1 MSNTIN
7 PGADAGGLVTTF
19 IAAANNNNNGT
30 ARNGGGGA
38 TAASGGG
45 GSGGS
50 WYEALSRAWGQ
61 TLDAQASRITEL
73 SGSIGGGGDQPSN
86 MVALTAESLRMQF
99 VSNSAAT
106 SQNSV
111 GEALNALARK

>member
-30 ARNGGGGA
+30 RNGGGGA